1 MTAILPLVLILLL
14 LLFLGI
20 LASLYTEGMWG
31 NAIQLINTVTAAL
44 LATNF
49 YEPAARWVE
58 GWSDS
63 LRSYTYCWDYLMLWV
78 LFAVFLLIFRIA
90 TDKLCRV
97 KVRFLKIADQIGSVI
112 FACLVGWV
120 FVAFTLFSLHYR
132 SSLAKNFLFGAFQ
145 DDNRMMLGLAP
156 DRAWIQFTRS
166 VSKRAYTRNPS
177 QVFDP
182 FGQFQSKYEM
192 RRKEIEEHVTK
203 KKTLRVN

>member
-1 MTAILPLVLILLL
+1 MTLILPAVLL

-49 YEPAARWVE
+49 YEPTARWLE
-58 GWSDS
+58 GMSDS
-63 LRSYTYCWDYLMLWV
+63 LRSYTYCWDYLLLWV
-78 LFAVFLLIFRIA
+78 LFALFLLIFRSV
-90 TDKLCRV
+90 TDKLCCV

-120 FVAFTLFSLHYR
+120 FVAFTLFSLHTAPL
-132 SSLAKNFLFGAFQ
+132 SKNFLFGAFKA
-145 DDNRMMLGLAP
+145 DKRMMLGLAP
-156 DRAWIQFTRS
+156 DRAWIQFTHS
-166 VSKRAYTRNPS
+166 VSKKAYSRNPS
-177 QVFDP
+177 QIFDP

-192 RRKEIEEHVTK
+192 RREEIEKHVTK
-203 KKTLRVN
+203 EKTLRVN